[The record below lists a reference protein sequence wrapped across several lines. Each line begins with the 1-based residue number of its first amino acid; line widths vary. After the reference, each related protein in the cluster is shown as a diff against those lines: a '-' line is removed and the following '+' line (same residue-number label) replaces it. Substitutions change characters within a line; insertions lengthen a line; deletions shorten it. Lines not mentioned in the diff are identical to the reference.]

1 MDYIEISRKLN
12 TIKQVIDDAEANYQ
26 RMEGQIQEMEEVLK
40 RDFHINSWED
50 AAKEVA
56 RLEEER
62 QKLEV
67 SIQARVNRL
76 YNAVGE
82 YVGELTSK

>member
-12 TIKQVIDDAEANYQ
+12 NIKQVIDDAEANYQ

-40 RDFHINSWED
+40 RDFNISSWDD
-50 AAKEVA
+50 AAKEVI

-62 QKLEV
+62 KKLEA

-82 YVGELTSK
+82 YVGELTAK